1 MNLFHKIS
9 TKLIPRLSAGDWVA
23 YLFLPPFFAF
33 AAFFAISLFIKFF
46 FTGPTNPLFAKLI
59 SLINLYLYDVIRIK
73 TECITR
79 ITYPPKLY
87 AKAGSRLIFN
97 NKILLQKIL
106 NIK

>member
-46 FTGPTNPLFAKLI
+46 SGGRPTP
-59 SLINLYLYDVIRIK
+59 
-73 TECITR
+73 C
-79 ITYPPKLY
+79 
-87 AKAGSRLIFN
+87 
-97 NKILLQKIL
+97 LQ
-106 NIK
+106 N